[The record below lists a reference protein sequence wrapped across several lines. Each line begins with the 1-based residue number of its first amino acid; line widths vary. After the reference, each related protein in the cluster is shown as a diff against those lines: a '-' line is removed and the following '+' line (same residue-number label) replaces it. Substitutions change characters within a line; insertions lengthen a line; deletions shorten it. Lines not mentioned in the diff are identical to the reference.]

1 MLEVSGLCK
10 AYGGLRVVDDVQFQ
24 VEAGTVVGLI
34 GPNGAGKTTCFHLIS
49 GFVAADR
56 GSVRFNGAELVGL
69 RPDAVA
75 RRGLV
80 RTFQQVSVFAQ
91 DSVLANVLHG
101 AHLHDR
107 TRLWGALGSTRAY
120 RARARELTNRAG
132 AVLQRIGLA
141 DQADTPAG
149 ALPYGQQK
157 KLGIAVALAAAPRL
171 LMLDEPVAGLNP
183 AESAEI
189 AALVGQLRGEGLTI
203 LLVEHDMRTVMSL
216 CDRIVVLS
224 EGVKIAEGLPAE
236 IRRHPEVIRVYLGS
250 GRAARAAGR

>member
-1 MLEVSGLCK
+1 MLQVRGLSK
-10 AYGGLRVVDDVQFQ
+10 AYGGLRVVDDVDFQ
-24 VEAGTVVGLI
+24 VPAGTVVGLI

-56 GSVRFNGAELVGL
+56 GSVRFNGAELMGL

-80 RTFQQVSVFAQ
+80 RTFQQVSLFAQ
-91 DSVLANVLHG
+91 DSVLVNVLQG

-107 TRLWGALGSTRAY
+107 TRLWSALGGTRTY
-120 RARARELTNRAG
+120 RVGTRELTDRAL
-132 AVLQRIGLA
+132 AVLERIGLA
-141 DQADTPAG
+141 DQADTLAG

-171 LMLDEPVAGLNP
+171 LMLDEPVAGLNHV
-183 AESAEI
+183 ESAEI

-236 IRRHPEVIRVYLGS
+236 IRSHPEVIRVYLGS
-250 GRAARAAGR
+250 GLAARAAER